1 MNVGVLY
8 NPFGRLEEKI
18 LRTFWFK
25 THLCPVCEKQFDAI
39 KLFSEAVKIKSRDP
53 DLKPVYDGVNALVF
67 QLISCPNC
75 LYTSFED
82 DFEELPHSKLQI
94 VRNLCERLKQDL
106 RINLSESKGLRDAA
120 VQYNLAGIIYVTR
133 EKFFRAAESFLKL
146 AWLYRDAGS
155 LDEERKALN
164 RALEFF
170 LKSYTQQ
177 DLSEDQLIAALFYL
191 GEINKLLGN
200 KKEMVRWF
208 SELFEKFGK
217 RDSIY
222 LRQARQQWQEA
233 SFEK

>member
-1 MNVGVLY
+1 MNVGVY

-39 KLFSEAVKIKSRDP
+39 RLFSEAVKIKSRDP
-53 DLKPVYDGVNALVF
+53 DLKPVYYGVNAFMF

-82 DFEELPHSKLQI
+82 DFEEMPSSQLQA
-94 VRNLCERLKQDL
+94 VRNLCERLKQNL
-106 RINLSESKGLRDAA
+106 RIDLSENKSLRDAI
-120 VQYNLAGIIYVTR
+120 VQYNLAGIIYVAR

-146 AWLYRDAGS
+146 AWLYRDVSS

-164 RALEFF
+164 HASELF

-177 DLSEDQLIAALFYL
+177 DLSEDQQIVALFYL

-208 SELFEKFGK
+208 SELFGKFGR

-222 LRQARQQWQEA
+222 LKQARQQWQEA
-233 SFEK
+233 LFEK